1 MKDGERDDVDGAVR
15 MERGR
20 VVTYIVYVRVY
31 VYRLIAT
38 VYIVY
43 LSARTGRSPSRLKQP
58 RRPAPRRLC
67 PPPSPTA
74 RGYETLLAVRSGGRL
89 ARVSLSCPLSPSLRF
104 TRGSLGED

>member
-15 MERGR
+15 MEHGE

-31 VYRLIAT
+31 VYRLITT

-43 LSARTGRSPSRLKQP
+43 LSARTGRSPPRVQQP

-74 RGYETLLAVRSGGRL
+74 RGHETLLAVRSGGRL

>member
-1 MKDGERDDVDGAVR
+1 MKHSERDDVDGAVR
-15 MERGR
+15 MEHGE

-43 LSARTGRSPSRLKQP
+43 LSARTGRSPPRVQQP

-67 PPPSPTA
+67 PPPSLAA
-74 RGYETLLAVRSGGRL
+74 RGHETPRSAGMLAW
-89 ARVSLSCPLSPSLRF
+89 ASLSCPLSLLLRF
-104 TRGSLGED
+104 TRVDKCVV

>member
-15 MERGR
+15 MEHGEA
-20 VVTYIVYVRVY
+20 VTYIVYVRVY

-43 LSARTGRSPSRLKQP
+43 LSARTGRSPPRLQQP

-74 RGYETLLAVRSGGRL
+74 RAETLLAVRSGGRL
-89 ARVSLSCPLSPSLRF
+89 ARVSLSCPFSLSLTF
-104 TRGSLGED
+104 TRGSQSVV